1 MRSLDRDAFTL
12 RQPLLAVRVDVAKLS
27 RVRTDPRLRGWMMD
41 LSKARLVLDDKE
53 GDGSTKLL
61 RLKVSREGALQKA
74 RLEADRRGPA

>member
-61 RLKVSREGALQKA
+61 RLKVSREGALLKG
-74 RLEADRRGPA
+74 RLECRG